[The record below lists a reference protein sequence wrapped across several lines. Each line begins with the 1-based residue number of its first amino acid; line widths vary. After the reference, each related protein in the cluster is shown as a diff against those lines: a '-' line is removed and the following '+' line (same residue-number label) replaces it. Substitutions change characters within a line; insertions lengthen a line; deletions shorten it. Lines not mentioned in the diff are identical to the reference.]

1 MLPRVTTKEQTDGRQ
16 YQPPVSSFRLRMIE
30 DMMLRKRLAQLQTA
44 CIRAVEDFMRLLR
57 QSLDIVNGQSPWIS
71 AEVAV
76 ILV

>member
-1 MLPRVTTKEQTDGRQ
+1 
-16 YQPPVSSFRLRMIE
+16 MIE

-57 QSLDIVNGQSPWIS
+57 RSLDIVNGQSPWIS